1 MLRMHIPTPNPD
13 ENVPAVTPEPKI
25 PNTPVPPDMEPI
37 VPQRDPPLPG
47 RGNDVPGEPPQIIA
61 ERITLADRRIVCA
74 TSL

>member
-13 ENVPAVTPEPKI
+13 ENVPDVKPV
-25 PNTPVPPDMEPI
+25 PNPPVPPDMEPV
-37 VPQRDPPLPG
+37 VPQRDPPMPG

-61 ERITLADRRIVCA
+61 ERA